1 MGNTVCVNFNNESKR
16 GAFIFGECKGGK
28 MDDLEKIYSK
38 EELLKYLYKYGN
50 IPVILFA
57 KDREGKYIYTSEDTE
72 TINWIDGGEEKTVL
86 GKTDLEIQ
94 RDKELGR
101 LYYEQDQE
109 ILKTGNSTH
118 TYSEVQDGEKKFV
131 FEIKKNPVC
140 KNGEIVG
147 ISGIINDVTEL
158 VELKRRFEELSYMDT
173 FTQCYNRNYFL
184 KHDYDAPQYLPC
196 TYIMCD
202 CNHLKMVNDKYG
214 HKTGDE
220 YIKNTVQILKLV
232 LPEDG
237 ICIRWGGDEFLM
249 IIPEWNR
256 GKCKE
261 TIQEINQLQ
270 KKKKEIF
277 PYMDIAIGS
286 FVREDIKQSEEES
299 IAKADQA
306 MYEDKKQRKQEG
318 ESAWK

>member
-1 MGNTVCVNFNNESKR
+1 
-16 GAFIFGECKGGK
+16 
-28 MDDLEKIYSK
+28 MDDSEKIYSK

-57 KDREGKYIYTSEDTE
+57 KDEEGKYIYASEDTE
-72 TINWIDGGEEKTVL
+72 AINWVDGGEEKTVL

-94 RDKELGR
+94 RDKELGKF
-101 LYYEQDQE
+101 YYEQDKE
-109 ILKTGNSTH
+109 IIKTGNPTH
-118 TYSEVQDGEKKFV
+118 TFSEFQKKSV

-140 KNGEIVG
+140 ENGKIVG
-147 ISGIINDVTEL
+147 ISGIVNDVTEL
-158 VELKRRFEELSYMDT
+158 VELKRKFEELSYMDT

-184 KHDYDAPQYLPC
+184 KYDYDAVQYLPC

-220 YIKNTVQILKLV
+220 YIKNTVQILKSV

-237 ICIRWGGDEFLM
+237 ICVRWGGDEFLL
-249 IIPEWNR
+249 IIPKWNH
-256 GKCKE
+256 GECNE
-261 TIQEINQLQ
+261 IIQEINKLQ
-270 KKKKEIF
+270 EKNKEMF

-286 FVREDIKQSEEES
+286 FVRGDIRQSEEES
-299 IAKADQA
+299 IEKADKA
-306 MYEDKKQRKQEG
+306 MYEDKKKRKQKEG
-318 ESAWK
+318 SAWK